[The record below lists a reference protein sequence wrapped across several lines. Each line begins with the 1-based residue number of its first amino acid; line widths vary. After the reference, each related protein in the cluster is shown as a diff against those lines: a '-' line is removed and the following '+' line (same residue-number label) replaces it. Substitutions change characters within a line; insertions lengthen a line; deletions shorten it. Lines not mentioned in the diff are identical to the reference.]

1 MGKHKEVRPLEDLP
15 FRGLEKEAMI
25 ALEEAGHQI
34 TVFAT
39 YSKKKKKVIGRKYY
53 LNREALAFVT
63 GRAQSTIDK
72 WVTKGWLTP
81 AQKHGTYSLF
91 LFEDVHRL
99 LKTGR
104 FPGAKVEAK
113 DAYEDAIT
121 TNGAFDPLADM
132 QSIDE
137 HEAAELAARGDIP
150 KARRNLA

>member
-15 FRGLEKEAMI
+15 FKGLEKEAMI

-39 YSKKKKKVIGRKYY
+39 YSKKKKKIVGRKYY
-53 LNREALAFVT
+53 LNRDALAFVT

-72 WVTKGWLTP
+72 WVVKGWLTP

-91 LFEDVHRL
+91 LFKDVHQL

-104 FPGAKVEAK
+104 FPGAKVEAM
-113 DAYEDAIT
+113 DAYLDAVAID
-121 TNGAFDPLADM
+121 GEFDPMA
-132 QSIDE
+132 
-137 HEAAELAARGDIP
+137 DIP
-150 KARRNLA
+150 ADSEHQAEATRAVKAKKRTA

>member
-15 FRGLEKEAMI
+15 FKGLEKEAMI

-39 YSKKKKKVIGRKYY
+39 YSKKKKKFVGRKYY
-53 LNREALAFVT
+53 LNRDALAFVT

-72 WVTKGWLTP
+72 WVVKGWLTP

-104 FPGAKVEAK
+104 FPGAKVEAM
-113 DAYEDAIT
+113 DAYLDAVAID
-121 TNGAFDPLADM
+121 GEFDPMA
-132 QSIDE
+132 
-137 HEAAELAARGDIP
+137 DIP
-150 KARRNLA
+150 ADSEHRAKSAIPVKPKKRTA

>member
-1 MGKHKEVRPLEDLP
+1 MGKHKEVRLLEDLP
-15 FRGLEKEAMI
+15 FKGLEKEAMI

-39 YSKKKKKVIGRKYY
+39 YSKKKKKIVGRKYY
-53 LNREALAFVT
+53 LNRDALAFVT

-72 WVTKGWLTP
+72 WVVKGWLTP

-104 FPGAKVEAK
+104 FPGARVEAM
-113 DAYEDAIT
+113 DAYQNAVAID
-121 TNGAFDPLADM
+121 GEFDPMADM
-132 QSIDE
+132 QATE
-137 HEAAELAARGDIP
+137 KQA
-150 KARRNLA
+150 KAVGTVNSKKRTA

>member
-1 MGKHKEVRPLEDLP
+1 MGKHKEVRPLENLP

-39 YSKKKKKVIGRKYY
+39 YSKKKKKIVGRKYY
-53 LNREALAFVT
+53 LNRDALSFLT
-63 GRAQSTIDK
+63 GRKQSTIDK
-72 WVTKGWLTP
+72 WVVKGWLTP

-104 FPGAKVEAK
+104 FPGAKVEAM
-113 DAYEDAIT
+113 DAYQSAVTADGEFNPLAEAEADIAVEKQAKT
-121 TNGAFDPLADM
+121 TNTAK
-132 QSIDE
+132 
-137 HEAAELAARGDIP
+137 P
-150 KARRNLA
+150 KKRIA